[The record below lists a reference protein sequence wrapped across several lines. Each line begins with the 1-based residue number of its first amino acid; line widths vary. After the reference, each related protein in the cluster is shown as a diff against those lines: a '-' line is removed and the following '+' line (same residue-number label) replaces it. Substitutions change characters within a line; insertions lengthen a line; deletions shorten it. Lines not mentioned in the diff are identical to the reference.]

1 MSEFSDRELGMDRA
15 ITRRDFVNGMA
26 IGIRV
31 LGAGQTLRA
40 QPGTNYPPEKTGV
53 RGSHSEGLAEQGPS
67 KNGAFPTWTKKL
79 RPGFVPALI
88 CSALPHNE
96 GIWPI

>member
-1 MSEFSDRELGMDRA
+1 VAPNLKRGGSQSSVSLATARTHLGRVFQKTGVGRQAELVRLIM
-15 ITRRDFVNGMA
+15 
-26 IGIRV
+26 
-31 LGAGQTLRA
+31 Q
-40 QPGTNYPPEKTGV
+40 TGV

-88 CSALPHNE
+88 CSALPHSE